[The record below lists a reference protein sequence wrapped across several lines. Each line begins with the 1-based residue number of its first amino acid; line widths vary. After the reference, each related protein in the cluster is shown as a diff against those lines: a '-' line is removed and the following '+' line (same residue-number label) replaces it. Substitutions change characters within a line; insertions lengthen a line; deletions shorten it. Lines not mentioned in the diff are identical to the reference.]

1 MEVKDVLPEDLFC
14 RDTISENDIYQSNVD
29 EFISTLRFDRL
40 ELKFRAKIM

>member
-29 EFISTLRFDRL
+29 ELLVHLDLTAWS
-40 ELKFRAKIM
+40 